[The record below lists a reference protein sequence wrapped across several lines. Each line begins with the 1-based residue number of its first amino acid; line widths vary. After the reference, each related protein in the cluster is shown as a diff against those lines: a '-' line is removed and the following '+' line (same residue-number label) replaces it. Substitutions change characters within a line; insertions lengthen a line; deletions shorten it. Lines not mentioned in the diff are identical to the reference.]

1 LIDRPWGDPGGGEAN
16 VDYLPFD
23 DGVPRAISR
32 KRSERM
38 LAELALFDDD
48 GAVTLAALTDA
59 LRVSA
64 ATIRRDLA
72 EMESQ
77 GLLVRTHGGARVHT
91 VMAEVPVR
99 LRDSQFREAKQRIAR
114 RAAELL
120 PEGRYS
126 VALSGGTT
134 TAEVARVLAV
144 RPELA
149 IITNSLTTAMAIA
162 SRPNLKVI
170 ITGGVV
176 RSNSF
181 EAVGVLAENT
191 FNSINV
197 GTAILGVDGISAQGG
212 ATTHDETEAR
222 TNHAMVA
229 HAQRVMVVT
238 DGSKVGRLTLAK
250 MADLGE
256 INVLVTDST
265 ADDDELARIAAAG
278 VEIHVVD
285 A

>member
-1 LIDRPWGDPGGGEAN
+1 
-16 VDYLPFD
+16 
-23 DGVPRAISR
+23 
-32 KRSERM
+32 M
-38 LAELALFDDD
+38 
-48 GAVTLAALTDA
+48 LAALTLLDA
-59 LRVSA
+59 GGSVSLSTLTDKLGVSA

-72 EMESQ
+72 DMEDQ
-77 GLLVRTHGGARVHT
+77 GLLLRTHGGARRRT
-91 VMAEVPVR
+91 ALSEVPVR
-99 LRDSQFREAKQRIAR
+99 LRDSRFREAKQQIAR

-120 PEGRYS
+120 PFGRYS
-126 VALSGGTT
+126 VAISGGTT
-134 TAEVARVLAV
+134 TAEVARVLAI

-170 ITGGVV
+170 MTGGVV

-181 EAVGVLAENT
+181 EAVGALAENA

-197 GTAILGVDGISAQGG
+197 GTAILGTDGISARGG

-229 HAQRVMVVT
+229 HAQRVMVVA

-256 INVLVTDST
+256 IHILVTDST
-265 ADDDELARIAAAG
+265 ADGAELERIRAQG
-278 VEIHVVD
+278 VEIHVVGT
-285 A
+285 

>member
-1 LIDRPWGDPGGGEAN
+1 MAQ
-16 VDYLPFD
+16 VPFETS
-23 DGVPRAISR
+23 VPQAISR

-38 LAELALFDDD
+38 LAALSMLNERGTVSLTELTQSLD
-48 GAVTLAALTDA
+48 
-59 LRVSA
+59 VSA
-64 ATIRRDLA
+64 ATIRRDLVD
-72 EMESQ
+72 MEDQ
-77 GLLVRTHGGARVHT
+77 GLLVRTHGGARAYDSRH
-91 VMAEVPVR
+91 EVPVR

-126 VALSGGTT
+126 VAISGGTT
-134 TAEVARVLAV
+134 TAEVAKVLAV
-144 RPELA
+144 RPDLA
-149 IITNSLTTAMAIA
+149 IVTNSLTTVMEIA

-170 ITGGVV
+170 MTGGVV
-176 RSNSF
+176 RSSSY

-191 FNSINV
+191 FNAINV
-197 GTAILGVDGISAQGG
+197 GTAILGTDGISAQGG

-229 HAQRVMVVT
+229 NAQRVMVVA

-250 MADLGE
+250 VADLSE

-265 ADDDELARIAAAG
+265 ADRAELDRIAAAG
-278 VEIHVVD
+278 VEIHVVEV
-285 A
+285 

>member
-1 LIDRPWGDPGGGEAN
+1 
-16 VDYLPFD
+16 
-23 DGVPRAISR
+23 
-32 KRSERM
+32 M
-38 LAELALFDDD
+38 LAELSLLDED
-48 GAVTLAALTDA
+48 GSVSLTTLTRELN
-59 LRVSA
+59 VSA

-72 EMESQ
+72 DMEDQ
-77 GLLVRTHGGARVHT
+77 GLLVRTHGGARLYSALV
-91 VMAEVPVR
+91 EVPVR
-99 LRDSQFREAKQRIAR
+99 LRDSQFREAKERIAA
-114 RAAELL
+114 RAAELV
-120 PEGRYS
+120 PKGPYS

-149 IITNSLTTAMAIA
+149 IITNSLTTVMAIA

-176 RSNSF
+176 RASSF

-191 FNSINV
+191 FNSVNV
-197 GTAILGVDGISAQGG
+197 GTAILGTDGISTRGG

-229 HAQRVMVVT
+229 HAQRVMVVA

-250 MADLGE
+250 MADLRE
-256 INVLVTDST
+256 IHTLVTDVT
-265 ADDDELARIAAAG
+265 ADPEELDRIAAAG
-278 VEIHVVD
+278 VEVHVVD